1 MLYAA
6 DSAGTLHLDAGAAA
20 AMERHSSLLAVGL
33 TRVDGGFTSGE
44 VLDIVGPDGVLIGR
58 GEVNYDSATLE
69 GMIGKSTNELPE
81 FAQRPVVHVDYMAT
95 YSNRQS
101 RVYGAT

>member
-1 MLYAA
+1 
-6 DSAGTLHLDAGAAA
+6 
-20 AMERHSSLLAVGL
+20 MERHSSLLAVGL